1 MYTNLSNVPCTHI
14 IHPLNHSPPPTMSLI
29 RGALENSVCKGFY
42 VLSYLIFLLFIS
54 SNSQQ
59 GMSQVRPQQQMMP
72 GGMVAQPAGGVQM
85 MQPTQTHPQ
94 GVQLDPFGAL

>member
-1 MYTNLSNVPCTHI
+1 
-14 IHPLNHSPPPTMSLI
+14 MSLI
-29 RGALENSVCKGFY
+29 RGALENRPLQR
-42 VLSYLIFLLFIS
+42 VLCSYLSNLFSIS
-54 SNSQQ
+54 FNSQQ

>member
-1 MYTNLSNVPCTHI
+1 
-14 IHPLNHSPPPTMSLI
+14 
-29 RGALENSVCKGFY
+29 
-42 VLSYLIFLLFIS
+42 
-54 SNSQQ
+54 
-59 GMSQVRPQQQMMP
+59 MSQVRPQQQMMP